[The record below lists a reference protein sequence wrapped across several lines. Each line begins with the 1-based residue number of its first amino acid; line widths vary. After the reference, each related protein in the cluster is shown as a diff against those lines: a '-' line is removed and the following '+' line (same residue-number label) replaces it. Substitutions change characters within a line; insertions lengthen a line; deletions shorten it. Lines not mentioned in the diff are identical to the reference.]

1 VTLPLG
7 VFLGVYL
14 GSAVFRRFILAADP
28 GLMTAV
34 QAWRAGGLSFLA
46 HQMRNGKKIWMQKKK
61 NRERRETGM
70 ATSTGIQLAQSI
82 RQRAVQDLVWWATR
96 RALSNTRSRRQ
107 RVSVMPGMKSDI

>member
-46 HQMRNGKKIWMQKKK
+46 HQMRNGKKI
-61 NRERRETGM
+61 
-70 ATSTGIQLAQSI
+70 
-82 RQRAVQDLVWWATR
+82 
-96 RALSNTRSRRQ
+96 
-107 RVSVMPGMKSDI
+107 